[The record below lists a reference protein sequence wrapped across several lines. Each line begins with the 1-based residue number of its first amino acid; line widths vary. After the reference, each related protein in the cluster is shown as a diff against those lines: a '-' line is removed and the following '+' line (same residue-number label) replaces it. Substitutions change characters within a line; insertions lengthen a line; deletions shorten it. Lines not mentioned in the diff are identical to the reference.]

1 MKIKILTIAI
11 GLLFPIIA
19 IGQIS
24 VDYSFNKGVV
34 EIEITNNTT
43 DMLTIVNEMAQY
55 DGGSAIGIKF
65 LDAKGNAVYSNR
77 WSFGSKT
84 SVWIASKKSEKIKYS
99 SLKELKVSSNDV
111 KKIVLDVFINYI
123 VHAEPKGSKSKFY
136 EEKKEIIV
144 K

>member
-84 SVWIASKKSEKIKYS
+84 SVWIASKKSEKISCALK
-99 SLKELKVSSNDV
+99 SLNVSPDSV
-111 KKIVLDVFINYI
+111 KKILFDVSIRYI
-123 VHAEPKGSKSKFY
+123 EHASTEKIKSKYF

-144 K
+144 E